1 MPSKFSVLAR
11 LFGRT
16 ENLVV
21 TQLYQVAIGQ
31 PLFVEP
37 RMGEILLNAY
47 LQGAV
52 DAPPPVRQDEQA
64 AGSKI
69 AVINVSGALS
79 NRPAPGLCDDGPVN
93 YETLRDTFD
102 SVLEDSSVTAIV
114 LRMDTPGGVAAG
126 LFDFTDHVYAS
137 RGKKPIVAVVDD
149 YAYSA
154 GYAIAAAADEIWV
167 SRTSG
172 VGSVG
177 VVAYHVDQS
186 EYNKKIGVKVTPI
199 YAGAQKIDFSPHFP
213 LSEEAK
219 QREQLEVDRLYT
231 IFSESVARY
240 RGLSVEAVRSTEA
253 GIFYG
258 PDAIAAKFADKLGTF
273 RDAIASLSAP
283 ASNVMP
289 PAATGAATVSNEKG
303 EQAAVDAPKPGSTEE
318 GAVRGSSSGPHVSQ
332 NEDPK
337 AEEADALRVKGLIT
351 QRVTAS
357 GLPANLVMAL
367 LSLDLKEDEIDA
379 RIEHA
384 KQIRDLCVAAD
395 LESCA
400 ESYVREHTSIEAA
413 RAALLE
419 ATASQGEELVTSL
432 PAPGAAAPSL
442 ASRLD
447 PISIY
452 QKRAAK

>member
-1 MPSKFSVLAR
+1 MSSKWNVLAR

-16 ENLVV
+16 DNLVI
-21 TQLYQVAIGQ
+21 TQLYTHAIGR

-37 RMGEILLNAY
+37 RAGEALLNAY

-52 DAPPPVRQDEQA
+52 DAPPPARESEGA
-64 AGSKI
+64 I
-69 AVINVSGALS
+69 AVINVSGALVS
-79 NRPAPGLCDDGPVN
+79 RPTPGLCDDGPVN

-102 SVLEDSSVTAIV
+102 AALNDSGVSSIV
-114 LRMDTPGGVAAG
+114 LRMDTPGGLAAG
-126 LFDFTDHVYAS
+126 LFDFTDHVFAS
-137 RGKKPIVAVVDD
+137 RGTKPVIAVVDD
-149 YAYSA
+149 MAFSA

-167 SRTSG
+167 TRTAG

-213 LSEEAK
+213 LSDEAK
-219 QREQLEVDRLYT
+219 AREQAEVDRLYT
-231 IFSESVARY
+231 IFAESVAKY
-240 RGLSVEAVRSTEA
+240 RGLSVDAVRATEA
-253 GIFYG
+253 GVFYG
-258 PDAIAAKFADKLGTF
+258 PAALEVAFADKVGTF

-283 ASNVMP
+283 AASQT
-289 PAATGAATVSNEKG
+289 PAAADPA
-303 EQAAVDAPKPGSTEE
+303 
-318 GAVRGSSSGPHVSQ
+318 
-332 NEDPK
+332 NEDEQQRAAAA
-337 AEEADALRVKGLIT
+337 AEEAKAKAEADAEAKRIKGVLTDRVLS
-351 QRVTAS
+351 A
-357 GLPANLVMAL
+357 GLPANLTTAL
-367 LSLDLKEDEIDA
+367 ISLEIKEEEIDA

-400 ESYVREHTSIEAA
+400 EGYVRQHTSIEAA

-419 ATASQGEELVTSL
+419 ATASEGEELVTSL

-442 ASRLD
+442 ASRLN
-447 PISIY
+447 PQSIY
-452 QKRAAK
+452 LKRAAK